1 MAFNM
6 DARSLRGLAET
17 VDEGALQGGHANT
30 AAIDDRAWGRCS
42 RRTGW
47 RSPAQKPPPL
57 DSRGSWTLSAVWVD
71 GSWPSWRGRPRAK
84 GEESCNALIARTS
97 KPSSIIERDD
107 GKVKNRSSSR
117 LTSRL
122 SGDQKSFGKNIEETG
137 EQEANLKDSSFNQK
151 NEKDVST
158 MMSKTEFVEVMNEKI
173 EDESE
178 KLLKKNCSDDRINV
192 E

>member
-1 MAFNM
+1 MFVCIVCAN
-6 DARSLRGLAET
+6 
-17 VDEGALQGGHANT
+17 VCHHGHDVVYEKY
-30 AAIDDRAWGRCS
+30 IERFCRC
-42 RRTGW
+42 G
-47 RSPAQKPPPL
+47 
-57 DSRGSWTLSAVWVD
+57 
-71 GSWPSWRGRPRAK
+71 AK

-122 SGDQKSFGKNIEETG
+122 SSDQKSLGKDIDETG
-137 EQEANLKDSSFNQK
+137 EQEANLKNSRFNQK
-151 NEKDVST
+151 NNEIDVST

>member
-1 MAFNM
+1 MFDCNECRMFVCIVCAN
-6 DARSLRGLAET
+6 
-17 VDEGALQGGHANT
+17 VCHHGHDVVYEKY
-30 AAIDDRAWGRCS
+30 IERFCRC
-42 RRTGW
+42 G
-47 RSPAQKPPPL
+47 
-57 DSRGSWTLSAVWVD
+57 
-71 GSWPSWRGRPRAK
+71 AK

>member
-1 MAFNM
+1 M
-6 DARSLRGLAET
+6 
-17 VDEGALQGGHANT
+17 
-30 AAIDDRAWGRCS
+30 
-42 RRTGW
+42 
-47 RSPAQKPPPL
+47 
-57 DSRGSWTLSAVWVD
+57 
-71 GSWPSWRGRPRAK
+71 
-84 GEESCNALIARTS
+84 LIIYHVVFLHTDPRTS

-122 SGDQKSFGKNIEETG
+122 SGDQKSLGKDIEETG

-151 NEKDVST
+151 NNEKDVST
-158 MMSKTEFVEVMNEKI
+158 MISKTEFVEVMNEKI